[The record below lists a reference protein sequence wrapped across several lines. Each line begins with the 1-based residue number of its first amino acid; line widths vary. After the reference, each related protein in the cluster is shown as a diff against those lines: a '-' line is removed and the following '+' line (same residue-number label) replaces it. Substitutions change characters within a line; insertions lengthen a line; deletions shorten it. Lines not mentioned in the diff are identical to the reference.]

1 MQMDLTLKKKMI
13 VLCHHW
19 NMGGWGGEAVEK
31 KQDFPKRLNFSGLC
45 LDLWMC
51 SRVESRVLHRYAH
64 PGTFAVAAQCS
75 RADFNITACRII
87 SIHRPVRAVSLFSGY
102 AGNLSLSCKPLR
114 GDQLQIKTAGNAGRC
129 QDDSKS
135 TLFIIFN
142 LAGAFVL
149 WSRCASFPLPFFKH
163 SSLMCAGSKVTYRIQ
178 IGNVM
183 LPEFCISRGS
193 VPVNVAVA
201 PGVINQLRIGCHR
214 LTVYAS
220 SVGTFPDVSAH
231 LQVSGT
237 TSFHLWSYP
246 THPVWC
252 L

>member
-1 MQMDLTLKKKMI
+1 M
-13 VLCHHW
+13 
-19 NMGGWGGEAVEK
+19 
-31 KQDFPKRLNFSGLC
+31 
-45 LDLWMC
+45 
-51 SRVESRVLHRYAH
+51 HRYAH

-102 AGNLSLSCKPLR
+102 AGNLSLSCKALH

-142 LAGAFVL
+142 LVLHLQAGAFVL
-149 WSRCASFPLPFFKH
+149 WSRCASFQLPFFKH
-163 SSLMCAGSKVTYRIQ
+163 SLTLRCFFLMSLMCAGSKVAYRIQ

-183 LPEFCISRGS
+183 LPEFCISRGN
-193 VPVNVAVA
+193 VPVNATVA
-201 PGVINQLRIGCHR
+201 PGIINQLRIGCHR

-220 SVGTFPDVSAH
+220 SVGTFPDVSTH

-246 THPVWC
+246 THPV
-252 L
+252 